1 MKELHDAYDAAIAHA
16 AKAAAEYVAAIRAE
30 LPPGNW
36 RVGPGL
42 VYERDLDLSLNFTG
56 DLWHATTYD
65 GERKIRGHAPTIN
78 AALLALDVCRSGKSQ
93 RTG

>member
-1 MKELHDAYDAAIAHA
+1 MKAHFDAQQAVLAELHAVDMA
-16 AKAAAEYVAAIRAE
+16 YVAAIEAE

-56 DLWHATTYD
+56 DLWTATTYD
-65 GERKIRGHAPTIN
+65 GKRKIRGHAPTIK
-78 AALLALDVCRSGKSQ
+78 AALLALDACRSDKSQ